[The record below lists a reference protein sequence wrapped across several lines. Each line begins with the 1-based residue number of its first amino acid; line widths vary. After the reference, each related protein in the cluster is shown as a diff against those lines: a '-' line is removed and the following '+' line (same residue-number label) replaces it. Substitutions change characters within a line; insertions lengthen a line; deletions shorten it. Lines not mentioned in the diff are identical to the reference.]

1 MKLLSPSVIAL
12 LALLSG
18 GATALVAQTTD
29 SPTFIAPGVSVS
41 DVGGSEHF
49 YDNGKG
55 HYWQWGNLSDSANK
69 LYEQSGSWD
78 YLGELAARVPNDATP
93 GGTPFYT
100 NLTNDAETCWYNASS
115 NILQYWQDY
124 YGVFYRGSGDA
135 GNGNTTLPDGYT
147 YDTKY
152 LDALGGT
159 QSLRIDM
166 LFYDNWANVGGNI
179 SMSAGWY
186 LAGDT
191 SDPSLTGNAG
201 GGFFKDYFAAPS
213 DSYVVKYEPD
223 GLSLTEIKEMLVSGF
238 GLTQGADGTFS
249 QQTPGQIVSFD
260 INSVSKGTGHAIA
273 CYGFT
278 LDAEGQLS
286 SVLIANSDDMTY
298 GLETVYLSADEAG
311 QVFLYKDAE
320 CTERWDYANQGDWRV
335 DQIGYIKTPASLQ
348 NMYAQYADADNPLVW
363 NGQRQ
368 GGLTW
373 TAADAAASSGDLP
386 TEATGWD
393 VYVSQGQF
401 SGYYHAYADASRP
414 VEFGDHGM
422 GGNVTVEGAVS
433 ARKVILSGQGVSYSF
448 SGSSSGSA
456 SITTDL
462 LHQTGGGTNTFTNL
476 SVNATTT
483 TVDSG
488 RLVIGEGAVLTG
500 ATGTVRGDAELVLA
514 GGSLNVG
521 SVSIRDSATFAV
533 SSQGGV
539 LDGSLTMGSGT
550 SLSFDLSDS
559 ALTSPLLTLT
569 GNLTLEGP
577 VYLDFTGSLT
587 DGTSYR
593 LIGLTSGSLSGN
605 WEEWFQGYDGTL
617 IFSDNTLILQY
628 QAPRTLTWSGGSGQW
643 SSTLWD
649 SASGSPDGASLT
661 FTAEGATASPATVT
675 VQGEVAPGALAVT
688 GGTYVF
694 AAGQGASISG
704 DRDVTISNDAR
715 VTTALNFTGR
725 RVELQDEASLT
736 YAVSGSSEIRS
747 LSADAGTTLS
757 FTGAD
762 SLYTVLASS
771 GLNGSLNV
779 EDATLAFRF
788 LSDATIAATVS
799 TNDAASLHFLNAS
812 STSDIAYTLSE
823 GTAGIKGTVVIGS
836 DADAYGTTLR
846 VSGDAAGSYELSSQG
861 VLSLQGNGS
870 FSGSAAGT
878 GSVEVADGAQVDFA
892 VNATNGNKLNLG
904 DSVSL
909 FIRGEATAGSAN
921 SNTAYMGGSDAAIE
935 IDGGSMVAQVNKLQA
950 YGSPD
955 GSNPGAAFSRVTL
968 REGSLTFNVTALGNS
983 LTASGYSPLATV
995 QELEVSG
1002 GGSDLIIAQNDY
1014 YSGVNA
1020 VGVSRLSG
1028 DGTLRFTADNA
1039 WLTPQVLTIDD
1050 TAEGSRVNLEIKAQ
1064 SDLFNKDYFGG
1075 AVAELRAGQLGEV
1088 ALSNAGASGYT
1099 RAGFGI
1105 AGDVT
1110 IGALSSE
1117 ETTSFIYSGQLIAS
1131 TETLFESD
1139 NDGSNRGVAAAIR
1152 AESHTLTID
1161 SEASGEFAGTVLRGT
1176 GSGSE
1181 SEAALSIV
1189 KRGSGTQIFSGGAEG
1204 LQGGDIRLE
1213 EGALGICSSLTA
1225 GDVILASGTTLAT
1238 DGTLQVTG
1246 AFRAGSGTC
1255 MTRVSEAPAATTLD
1269 LSQASVLD
1277 MTGTVNLDSSSSL
1290 ALGSAPID
1298 FTLGDEALSL
1308 WESTGQL
1315 ELFVNATQVTFDGVL
1330 YTDESVTLD
1339 ANLFLRGDVL
1349 TESAILAYD
1358 AATHS
1363 VLLLGAVPEPATATL
1378 SLLALAGLL
1387 ARRRRR
1393 S

>member
-1 MKLLSPSVIAL
+1 MKLLSPSVAAL
-12 LALLSG
+12 LALLIGS
-18 GATALVAQTTD
+18 APALVAQTTD

-41 DVGGSEHF
+41 DVGGSDHF

-55 HYWQWGNLSDSANK
+55 YYWQSWNLTDSAEN
-69 LYEQSGSWD
+69 LYEQSNSWD
-78 YLGELAARVPNDATP
+78 FLGELSARVPNDATP

-124 YGVFYRGSGDA
+124 YGVFYRGNGDA

-147 YDTKY
+147 YDSEY
-152 LDALGGT
+152 LNALGGT

-166 LFYDNWANVGGNI
+166 LFYDNWKNVGGNI
-179 SMSAGWY
+179 AMSAGWY

-191 SDPSLTGNAG
+191 SDPNLTGNAG
-201 GGFFKDYFAAPS
+201 GGFFKDYFASPT
-213 DSYVVKYEPD
+213 DTYVVKYEAD
-223 GLSLTEIKEMLVSGF
+223 GLSLSEIKEMLVGGF

-260 INSVSKGTGHAIA
+260 IGSVSEGSGHAIT

-298 GLETVYLSADEAG
+298 GLETVYLSADESG

-320 CTERWDYANQGDWRV
+320 CTERWDYADVQDWRV

-368 GGLTW
+368 GGMTW

-401 SGYYHAYADASRP
+401 SGYYHAYAGASRP

-422 GGNVTVEGAVS
+422 GGEVTVEGKVS

-488 RLVIGEGAVLTG
+488 RLVIGAGAALTG
-500 ATGTVRGDAELVLA
+500 TTGTVRGDAELVLD
-514 GGSLNVG
+514 GGRLNVG

-533 SSQGGV
+533 SAQGGG

-550 SLSFDLSDS
+550 SLSFELGDS

-577 VYLDFTGSLT
+577 VYLDLTGTLT
-587 DGTSYR
+587 EGTSYQ
-593 LIGLTSGSLSGN
+593 LVGLTGSLSGN
-605 WEEWFQGYDGTL
+605 WEECFQGYDGTL

-628 QAPRTLTWSGGSGQW
+628 QAPRTLTWSGGSGIW

-688 GGTYVF
+688 GGTYIF
-694 AAGQGASISG
+694 AAGEGASISG

-725 RVELQDEASLT
+725 RVELQDTASLT

-747 LSADAGTTLS
+747 LSADSGTTLN
-757 FTGAD
+757 FTGEG

-812 STSDIAYTLSE
+812 STSDIAYTLSG

-836 DADAYGTTLR
+836 EADAYGTTLR

-870 FSGSAAGT
+870 FSGSAVGAGR
-878 GSVEVADGAQVDFA
+878 VEVAEGAQVDFA
-892 VNATNGNKLNLG
+892 VNAENGNKLNLG
-904 DSVSL
+904 NSVSL
-909 FIRGEATAGSAN
+909 LIRGDVSAGSAN

-935 IDGGSMVAQVNKLQA
+935 IDGGSMVAQVNKIQA
-950 YGSPD
+950 YGVSD
-955 GSNPGAAFSRVTL
+955 GASFSRVAL
-968 REGSLTFNVTALGNS
+968 REGSLTFNVTALGES
-983 LTASGYSPLATV
+983 LSAYGYSPLATV

-1020 VGVSRLSG
+1020 VEVSRLSG

-1050 TAEGSRVNLEIKAQ
+1050 TAAGSRVNLEIKAQ
-1064 SDLFNKDYFGG
+1064 SDLFNNDYFGS

-1088 ALSNAGASGYT
+1088 SLSNAGASDNT

-1110 IGALSSE
+1110 IGALSGE
-1117 ETTSFIYSGQLIAS
+1117 ETTSFIYSGRLIAS
-1131 TETLFESD
+1131 TDTLFESD
-1139 NDGSNRGVAAAIR
+1139 KDGSNRGIAAAIK

-1161 SEASGEFAGTVLRGT
+1161 SEASGEFAGSVLQGT

-1181 SEAALSIV
+1181 SDAALSIV
-1189 KRGSGTQIFSGGAEG
+1189 KRGTGTQIFNGGAEG

-1213 EGALGICSSLTA
+1213 AGALGICSSLTA

-1246 AFRAGSGTC
+1246 AFRAGLGTC
-1255 MTRVSEAPAATTLD
+1255 MTRVSEEPGATTLD
-1269 LSQASVLD
+1269 LSQASALD

-1290 ALGSAPID
+1290 VLGSAPID
-1298 FTLGDEALSL
+1298 FTLGGEALSL
-1308 WESTGQL
+1308 WESTGEL

-1330 YTDESVTLD
+1330 YIDESVTLD
-1339 ANLFLRGDVL
+1339 ANLFLRGDAL

-1387 ARRRRR
+1387 GRRRR